1 MGSIGYLYHLNIY
14 IFLQFINNSQ
24 CKFNTALKTM
34 IHNAYYHRVIKMQ
47 TMTRDYKN
55 IKYFNE
61 LILARDNEN
70 TCILIIYRE

>member
-1 MGSIGYLYHLNIY
+1 
-14 IFLQFINNSQ
+14 
-24 CKFNTALKTM
+24 M
-34 IHNAYYHRVIKMQ
+34 IHNTYYHRVIKMQ